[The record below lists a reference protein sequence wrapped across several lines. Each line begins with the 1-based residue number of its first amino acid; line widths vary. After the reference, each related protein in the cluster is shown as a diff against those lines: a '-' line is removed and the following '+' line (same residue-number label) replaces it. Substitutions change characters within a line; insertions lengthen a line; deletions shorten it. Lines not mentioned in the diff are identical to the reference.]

1 MLPVSV
7 ELVCW
12 HRLEI
17 FLLAECHK
25 AWNVYLKSVFAIS
38 GRALLTHIL
47 SALSMYL
54 KSVDINRRFIDSYRP
69 PPRGPGWGTSAS
81 RPRRLTSTP
90 GWGRGSSTSSGIS
103 STSENPRQSREWNR
117 RWNGRVYQA
126 RGLPGTAA
134 TIWRPHRIRRNQE
147 RRTGGSCWG
156 RHRNIWP
163 HSRIAWKDWTEVQSQ
178 CWCVE
183 CFERSVLAVKSDHKV
198 KVNRRKKLNYS
209 VISLTENICCFQSRD
224 SQG

>member
-1 MLPVSV
+1 MVRWRLDSPSWCSLERNYSTAFPAWKLPAVWIWTRCRGPCRQTDSGSESLTMLPVSV

-38 GRALLTHIL
+38 ERALLTHIL

-90 GWGRGSSTSSGIS
+90 GWGRGSSTLAVTASV
-103 STSENPRQSREWNR
+103 SETLR
-117 RWNGRVYQA
+117 RSPECNKRLYEKVYPA
-126 RGLPGTAA
+126 KELPGTVA
-134 TIWRPHRIRRNQE
+134 TILTPRRTRRNQE
-147 RRTGGSCWG
+147 RRTEES
-156 RHRNIWP
+156 
-163 HSRIAWKDWTEVQSQ
+163 
-178 CWCVE
+178 
-183 CFERSVLAVKSDHKV
+183 
-198 KVNRRKKLNYS
+198 Y
-209 VISLTENICCFQSRD
+209 
-224 SQG
+224 